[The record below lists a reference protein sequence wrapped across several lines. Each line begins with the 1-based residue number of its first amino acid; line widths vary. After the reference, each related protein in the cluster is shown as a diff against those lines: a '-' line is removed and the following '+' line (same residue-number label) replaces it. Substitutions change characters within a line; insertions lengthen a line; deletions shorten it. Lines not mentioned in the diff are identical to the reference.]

1 MKQLL
6 VSASVVAM
14 LGGTAMAADLPVME
28 APAPIYS
35 PTPMAYNW
43 TGFYVGLQAGY
54 GWGNVEGEADVG
66 GPDVPPTTGD
76 YDYDIDGFL
85 GGVHL
90 GYNHQFNNFVLGV
103 EGDVEYASLDGSGGG
118 DDPDIS
124 TFYHE
129 TELDWLASLRLRAGF
144 AIDRLLIYGTGGIAW
159 AHIDQAFGEDGD
171 PELDDGDRSRWGW
184 TLGAGAEYAFANNWT
199 ARAEYRYYDLGDDDV
214 SGVDYSDDNDITLHT
229 VRLGASYK
237 F

>member
-6 VSASVVAM
+6 VSASVVAL
-14 LGGTAMAADLPVME
+14 LGGTAMAADLPVMD
-28 APAPIYS
+28 APTPIYS
-35 PTPMAYNW
+35 PAPAYSW

-54 GWGNVEGEADVG
+54 GWGNVDGEVDVG
-66 GPDVPPTTGD
+66 GGPLAGG

-85 GGVHL
+85 GGVHA
-90 GYNHQFNNFVLGV
+90 GYNHQFGSFVVGV
-103 EGDVEYASLDGSGGG
+103 EGDVDYASLDGDGGG
-118 DDPDIS
+118 DDPDLG

-144 AIDRLLIYGTGGIAW
+144 AMDRFLIYGTGGLAW
-159 AHIDQAFGEDGD
+159 AHIDQTFGEDGD
-171 PELDDGDRSRWGW
+171 PALDDGDRSRWGW

-214 SGVDYSDDNDITLHT
+214 SGVDFSDDNDITLHT

>member
-6 VSASVVAM
+6 VSASVMAL
-14 LGGTAMAADLPVME
+14 LGGAAMAADLPTYE

-35 PTPMAYNW
+35 PAPLAYSW

-54 GWGNVEGEADVG
+54 GWGDVDGDASVDADPDTG
-66 GPDVPPTTGD
+66 G
-76 YDYDIDGFL
+76 YDYEIDGFI
-85 GGVHL
+85 GGIHA
-90 GYNHQFNNFVLGV
+90 GYNHQFNNFVVGV

-118 DDPDIS
+118 DDPGFGS
-124 TFYHE
+124 FYHE
-129 TELDWLASLRLRAGF
+129 TELDWLATLRLRAGF
-144 AIDRLLIYGTGGIAW
+144 AIDRLLIYGTGGVAW

-171 PELDDGDRSRWGW
+171 PALDDGDRSRWGW

>member
-6 VSASVVAM
+6 VSASVVAL
-14 LGGTAMAADLPVME
+14 LGGTAMAADLPMYE

-35 PTPMAYNW
+35 PTPMAYTW

-54 GWGNVEGEADVG
+54 GWGNVEGDADVG
-66 GPDVPPTTGD
+66 GGPPAVTGD

-85 GGVHL
+85 GGLHA
-90 GYNHQFNNFVLGV
+90 GYNHQFSSFVLGV
-103 EGDVEYASLDGSGGG
+103 EGDIEYSNLDGDGSG
-118 DDPDIS
+118 DDPDLGG
-124 TFYHE
+124 FYHE

-144 AIDRLLIYGTGGIAW
+144 AIDRLLIYGTGGFAW

-171 PELDDGDRSRWGW
+171 PALDDGDRSRWGW

-214 SGVDYSDDNDITLHT
+214 SGVDFSDDNDITLHT